1 MSNPRDISLPPA
13 FQEQIDEARSFG
25 RLVPFLRLISWFGIG
40 GDRLKILA
48 SELKGY
54 EAQVDSLVRLI
65 GSFHNAFSELGWLFS
80 DSTSVETA
88 EKALNAHMK
97 GNSDEAEI
105 LLVSD
110 FDGDRLDSAIMQMCQ
125 LDEFRERRAQLGE
138 ASALTR
144 EGRYLAATPL
154 LLIIADGVGTDAFG
168 KSIFAEGV
176 NLEELNSFAGQSD
189 ALPELI
195 RKICGARRK
204 TSSSDIRF
212 PYRNGIIHGRDL
224 GYGNR
229 LVNAK
234 CWSLLGNIADVV
246 RARKAGQALKTESKP
261 SFRKALAS
269 YAQTKRFNQRINE
282 WVPRPAIEEIF
293 RVSAKTASPM
303 ATGEPE
309 SAVVDFIQAWKA
321 GNYGRMAEITQYY
334 DKMPINTRAG
344 AIRQLM
350 EGLTLTDTVITRIED
365 IAPAVTEITVDLEFR
380 SDDQEFTNSFVF
392 RMICQDRAGGV
403 AIHGDEGARWLIRPD
418 YQYQYWT
425 KQWS

>member
-40 GDRLKILA
+40 GDRFKVLA

-88 EKALNAHMK
+88 EKALNAHTK
-97 GNSDEAEI
+97 GNYDEAEI
-105 LLVSD
+105 LLASD
-110 FDGDRLDSAIMQMCQ
+110 FDGDRLNSAIMQMCQ

-154 LLIIADGVGTDAFG
+154 LLIVADGVGTDAFG
-168 KSIFAEGV
+168 KSLFAEGV
-176 NLEELNSFAGQSD
+176 NLEELNSFAGQPD

-234 CWSLLGNIADVV
+234 CWSLLGDIADVIRV
-246 RARKAGQALKTESKP
+246 RKAGQALKSESKS
-261 SFRKALAS
+261 SFRDALAS
-269 YAQTKRFNQRINE
+269 YPQTKRFNQRINE
-282 WVPRPAIEEIF
+282 WVPRPAIEGRI
-293 RVSAKTASPM
+293 RVSAKAASPM

-309 SAVVDFIQAWKA
+309 SAVVDFIQSWKA
-321 GNYGRMAEITQYY
+321 GNYGRMAEMTQGK
-334 DKMPINTRAG
+334 DKKPINKRAG
-344 AIRQLM
+344 EIRDLM
-350 EGLTLTDTVITRIED
+350 ERLTLTDAVITRIKD
-365 IAPAVTEITVDLEFR
+365 IAPAITEVAVDLEFR

-392 RMICQDRAGGV
+392 RMICQDKAGRS
-403 AIHGDEGARWLIRPD
+403 AIHGYEGASWLIPPD

>member
-13 FQEQIDEARSFG
+13 FQEQIDEVRSFG

-40 GDRLKILA
+40 GDLLKNLDR
-48 SELKGY
+48 EFKDV
-54 EAQVDSLVRLI
+54 EAQVDSLVRLV

-88 EKALNAHMK
+88 EKALEAHMK

-105 LLVSD
+105 LLASD
-110 FDGDRLDSAIMQMCQ
+110 FDGDRLNFATMQMCQ
-125 LDEFRERRAQLGE
+125 LDEFSKRRAQLGE

-154 LLIIADGVGTDAFG
+154 LLVIADGVGTDAFG
-168 KSIFAEGV
+168 KSMFAKGV
-176 NLEELNSFAGQSD
+176 NLEELNSFAGQPD

-195 RKICGARRK
+195 RKMCRVQRK
-204 TSSSDIRF
+204 TSSSDNGF

-234 CWSLLGNIADVV
+234 CWSLLGNIADVI
-246 RARKAGQALKTESKP
+246 RAQRAGQALKTESKP
-261 SFRKALAS
+261 SLREALAS
-269 YAQTKRFNQRINE
+269 HAHTKRVNQRINE
-282 WVPRPAIEEIF
+282 WVRRPVIEE
-293 RVSAKTASPM
+293 RVRISAKAASPM
-303 ATGEPE
+303 GTGEPE
-309 SAVVDFIQAWKA
+309 SAVVDLIQAWKA
-321 GNYGRMAEITQYY
+321 GNYGRMAEMTQ
-334 DKMPINTRAG
+334 DKDKKPINKRAG
-344 AIRQLM
+344 EIRDLM
-350 EGLTLTDTVITRIED
+350 ERLTLTDAVITRIKD
-365 IAPAVTEITVDLEFR
+365 IAPAITEVAVDLEFR

-392 RMICQDRAGGV
+392 RMICQDKAGRS
-403 AIHGDEGARWLIRPD
+403 AIHGDEGASWLIPPD